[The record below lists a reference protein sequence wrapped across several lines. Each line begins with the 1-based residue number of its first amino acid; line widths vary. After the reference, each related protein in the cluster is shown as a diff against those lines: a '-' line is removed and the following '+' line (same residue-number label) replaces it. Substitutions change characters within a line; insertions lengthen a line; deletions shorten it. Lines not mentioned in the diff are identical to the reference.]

1 MNKAYLAIDYGRK
14 RIGLAKSDPMG
25 VIASALETIE
35 VKSFNDAVAR
45 IATII
50 DQIAPDALVI
60 GYPLLP
66 SGDKSE
72 MCAEVD
78 RFVEKLKAD
87 YSGPIHLVDEIYSSD
102 QAKEIVRAHGS
113 RVGKDK
119 KRIDRLAAVM
129 ILQRFLDEPQ

>member
-1 MNKAYLAIDYGRK
+1 MNRTFLAIDYGRK
-14 RIGLAKSDPMG
+14 RVGLAKSDPMG
-25 VIASALETIE
+25 VIASALETLE
-35 VKSFNDAVAR
+35 VKSMADTVAKVSAV
-45 IATII
+45 I
-50 DQIAPDALVI
+50 DEVEPDALVV

-78 RFVEKLKAD
+78 RFVEKLKLNYA
-87 YSGPIHLVDEIYSSD
+87 GPVHLVDEIYSSD
-102 QAKEIVRAHGS
+102 QAKEIVKAHGS

-129 ILQRFLDEPQ
+129 ILQRYLDEQQ